1 MSSGES
7 AKMQPV
13 TQSPS
18 PKHPKPQIEAAQP
31 ISVRSGK
38 VLSLLIA
45 LEALR
50 QQSYA
55 LSAHKV

>member
-1 MSSGES
+1 
-7 AKMQPV
+7 MQPV
-13 TQSPS
+13 TQSS
-18 PKHPKPQIEAAQP
+18 PRQAPKPQIDAVQP

-50 QQSYA
+50 QQSHA

>member
-1 MSSGES
+1 MENRQ
-7 AKMQPV
+7 MQAHSTSKSQPRPLVRLNAPGPIV
-13 TQSPS
+13 T
-18 PKHPKPQIEAAQP
+18 
-31 ISVRSGK
+31 RNGK

-55 LSAHKV
+55 LDAHKV

>member
-1 MSSGES
+1 
-7 AKMQPV
+7 MQAHSIPKSPTRPQVRLDVDKPIV
-13 TQSPS
+13 T
-18 PKHPKPQIEAAQP
+18 
-31 ISVRSGK
+31 RNGK

-55 LSAHKV
+55 LDAHKV

>member
-1 MSSGES
+1 
-7 AKMQPV
+7 MQPV
-13 TQSPS
+13 TQPS
-18 PKHPKPQIEAAQP
+18 SRQHPKPPVEAAQP

-38 VLSLLIA
+38 ILSLLIA

-55 LSAHKV
+55 LGAHKV

>member
-1 MSSGES
+1 
-7 AKMQPV
+7 MQPV
-13 TQSPS
+13 TQSS
-18 PKHPKPQIEAAQP
+18 SHRQPKPQIEAAPP

-55 LSAHKV
+55 LDAHKV

>member
-1 MSSGES
+1 MSPTIS
-7 AKMQPV
+7 AQPRPRPV
-13 TQSPS
+13 P
-18 PKHPKPQIEAAQP
+18 PAEVAQP

-50 QQSYA
+50 QQSHA
-55 LSAHKV
+55 LDAHKV

>member
-1 MSSGES
+1 
-7 AKMQPV
+7 MQPV
-13 TQSPS
+13 TQPS
-18 PKHPKPQIEAAQP
+18 SRKHPKPQIEVAQP

-55 LSAHKV
+55 LDAHKV